1 MEEFTCH
8 QPEEELSSGPSRPEY
23 AEQAVRSGKAPSK
36 TKRVRVEPP
45 EEDDIPERPNL
56 VEIFDEYD
64 LPDDERLALCV
75 ATAGFYRALLR
86 KPKKK

>member
-1 MEEFTCH
+1 MMEEFTCH
-8 QPEEELSSGPSRPEY
+8 QPEEQLSSGHAP
-23 AEQAVRSGKAPSK
+23 AVPQRTGKAPSK
-36 TKRVRVEPP
+36 TKRVRVEVPS
-45 EEDDIPERPNL
+45 DDDVPDRPNL